1 MLAHAR
7 GFRWTHGLM
16 AVLSLA
22 LLFSASTST
31 VHAQAPRGL
40 SGTVLD
46 PDSKAVVGAAVV
58 IRNEATGELVT
69 TATDGSGTFAAAT
82 LWQGTYAIEVFV
94 PGFETVRR
102 SGVRVSEGTP
112 AS

>member
-7 GFRWTHGLM
+7 GLRWMYGLM

-22 LLFSASTST
+22 LIFSAATST

-58 IRNEATGELVT
+58 IRNEATGDIVDDDRWERKILRPPRCRR
-69 TATDGSGTFAAAT
+69 TASSRSA
-82 LWQGTYAIEVFV
+82 

-102 SGVRVSEGTP
+102 SGVQVSK
-112 AS
+112 